1 MVIIYEISLIIFEY
15 KSKQDPVNKILIYAM
30 FLSIFSCN
38 NTKNSKA
45 HYYGENISTEN
56 ISDYKEVK
64 QLVKKQG
71 SVDTKIEGTIISTC
85 LNKGCWMNVRV
96 NQDTILVRFKDYG
109 FFVPKEG
116 QENKQVIMRGAVK
129 TDTISVEMLIHYAE
143 DAKLSIEE
151 INKITEPDY
160 SISFLADG
168 VIIK

>member
-1 MVIIYEISLIIFEY
+1 MIIYEISLIIFEY
-15 KSKQDPVNKILIYAM
+15 KSKLDPVNKILIYVIV
-30 FLSIFSCN
+30 FSIFSCN
-38 NTKNSKA
+38 NTTDPNVN
-45 HYYGENISTEN
+45 HYGEKISTKN
-56 ISDYKEVK
+56 ISDFKEVK
-64 QLVKKQG
+64 QLAKKQG
-71 SVDTKIEGTIISTC
+71 SVDAKIEGTIISTC

-129 TDTISVEMLIHYAE
+129 TDTISVEMLRHYAE

-160 SISFLADG
+160 SLSFLADG